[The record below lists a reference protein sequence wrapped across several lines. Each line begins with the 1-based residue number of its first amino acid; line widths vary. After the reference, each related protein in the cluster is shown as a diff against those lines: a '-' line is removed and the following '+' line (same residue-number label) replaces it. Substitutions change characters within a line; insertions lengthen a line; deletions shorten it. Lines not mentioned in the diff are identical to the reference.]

1 MRKYG
6 DGVMSK
12 NFVKNKVLVTNAELN
27 NALAIVRSLG
37 RKRIFVGS
45 IGHTKTNPS
54 FLSKYCKEKF
64 ISANPIENIEAFVD
78 DLSRISK
85 KNEYGVI
92 IPVSTDSTI
101 SLSANIEKFENVKIP
116 IADKN
121 AILKAHNKEETLKIA
136 KKIGV
141 PIPETHIP
149 KDVEELKDLSE
160 KMEYPVVIK
169 LRKSAASVGLQFAF
183 SPDELLKKYNMSGE
197 ANAIIDY
204 SKPLIQEYIPG
215 YVHDVC
221 VLFNKGEPRA
231 ALTQKRLWIY
241 PTTGGWGVV
250 NETTHEPELIELTFK
265 LLKKLKWHGVAQ
277 VEFKIDNRDKKPKL
291 MEINPK
297 FWGTLELSIKA
308 GIDFPY
314 LLYKMAIEDDIEEKY
329 DYKTNLKF
337 IRTGYGLF
345 GNILEKKIF
354 MPLKELYSFH
364 KEGAEND
371 IYMDDLLPNILS
383 NSVGLVKALRDFIS

>member
-1 MRKYG
+1 
-6 DGVMSK
+6 MSK
-12 NFVKNKVLVTNAELN
+12 KFVKNKVLVTNAELN

-64 ISANPIENIEAFVD
+64 VSIAA
-78 DLSRISK
+78 K
-85 KNEYGVI
+85 KNIDEFIASLKRIIKNYGYNIV
-92 IPVSTDSTI
+92 IPVGSDSFIPI
-101 SLSANIEKFENVKIP
+101 SMNIEKFENVKIP

-121 AILKAHNKEETLKIA
+121 AILKAHNKEETLKMA

-141 PIPETHIP
+141 PIPETHVP

-221 VLFNKGEPRA
+221 VLFNKGEPRDYTDERF
-231 ALTQKRLWIY
+231 LKIREKILELLQEEVEKSQKL
-241 PTTGGWGVV
+241 
-250 NETTHEPELIELTFK
+250 
-265 LLKKLKWHGVAQ
+265 
-277 VEFKIDNRDKKPKL
+277 RDK
-291 MEINPK
+291 
-297 FWGTLELSIKA
+297 
-308 GIDFPY
+308 
-314 LLYKMAIEDDIEEKY
+314 
-329 DYKTNLKF
+329 
-337 IRTGYGLF
+337 
-345 GNILEKKIF
+345 
-354 MPLKELYSFH
+354 
-364 KEGAEND
+364 
-371 IYMDDLLPNILS
+371 
-383 NSVGLVKALRDFIS
+383 IS